1 MEIRDLVPDHQLD
14 HVGLHHLTE
23 NTRASYPLTHL
34 PNIVR
39 SGEGGHPRNVIFLT
53 ADAFGVLPPISRLT
67 EDQAMYHFISGYTAK
82 VAGTEKGVK
91 EPTATFSACF
101 GAPFMVR
108 HPFVYAQLLAKKIKE
123 HRANCWLVN
132 TGWTGGPYG
141 VGSRMKIEFTRS
153 LLRAAL
159 DGSLGKGAMRPEPV
173 FRFLVPAE
181 CPGVPAKVLDPR
193 GTWSRPS
200 DYDEQAK
207 KLAELFQKNFAK
219 FKDQSSKNMQEA
231 GPRLG

>member
-1 MEIRDLVPDHQLD
+1 LLLDDL
-14 HVGLHHLTE
+14 G
-23 NTRASYPLTHL
+23 AFAL
-34 PNIVR
+34 P
-39 SGEGGHPRNVIFLT
+39 
-53 ADAFGVLPPISRLT
+53 
-67 EDQAMYHFISGYTAK
+67 AK

-91 EPTATFSACF
+91 EPAATFSACF

-141 VGSRMKIEFTRS
+141 VGSRMKIEFTRA

-159 DGSLGKGAMRPEPV
+159 DGSFEKVAMRPEPA
-173 FRFLVPAE
+173 FGFLVPAE
-181 CPGVPAKVLDPR
+181 CPGVPSEILDPR
-193 GTWSRPS
+193 GTWSCAS
-200 DYDEQAK
+200 DYDAQAR
-207 KLAELFQKNFAK
+207 KLAVLFQENFTQ
-219 FKDQSSKNMQEA
+219 FKDQSSKSVQEA